1 MRITD
6 KGGSGAGG
14 GGGWDHKS
22 LQSVRG
28 GTGKFHRYTTM
39 IFPSPPPGHELIG
52 ALLQHNVILSTNIT
66 GCTLFGTKMGF
77 IWKMIRTQTDVM
89 VYLKHCLFSSL
100 RYTSDAKKSVND
112 WFHKLQ
118 SYIYPVSDNLSILN
132 TAYIT
137 KS

>member
-28 GTGKFHRYTTM
+28 GTGKFHRDTTM

>member
-1 MRITD
+1 M
-6 KGGSGAGG
+6 GGRGG
-14 GGGWDHKS
+14 GRDHKS

-28 GTGKFHRYTTM
+28 GTGKFHRDTTM

-66 GCTLFGTKMGF
+66 GTLFGTKMGF

-112 WFHKLQ
+112 WFYKLQ